1 MDLDFTEEQ
10 IMFRNSAR
18 EFMSRECPTAAV
30 RELEESQQGYSP
42 KMWHSMAELGWLGLC
57 LPEGYGGIGG
67 DWIDM
72 VILYDEM
79 GRAAFP
85 SPHLATVVMGGQAI
99 LSGGTEEQKLAFLP
113 KIASGEVLFSL
124 AHAEPGFRY
133 RPRDVTTAAV
143 LSGNDYV
150 INGTKL
156 FVPNANVADYIC
168 VSAATEEGVA
178 LFLVDSGSPGVEC
191 TPLKTISE
199 IGHEKQSEIALSDVK
214 VKKSGV
220 IGNLGD
226 GSAVLSR
233 VMDLATIALCAE
245 MVGGAQA
252 ALQMTVEYAK
262 ERTTFGRPIGSY
274 QALQHKM
281 ADMLLQVDGAWL
293 LTYQAACGLTE
304 GLPCDREIAM
314 AKAWTS
320 DAYRRVTADAI
331 QVLGAYGCCS
341 EVDTTIYYR
350 RAKAAEI
357 AFGGARHHRQIVASE
372 IGL

>member
-1 MDLDFTEEQ
+1 
-10 IMFRNSAR
+10 
-18 EFMSRECPTAAV
+18 MSRECPTAAV
-30 RELEESQQGYSP
+30 RELEESEQGYSP
-42 KMWHSMAELGWLGLC
+42 NLWRSMADLGWLGLC
-57 LPEGYGGIGG
+57 LPEAYGGIGG

-72 VILYDEM
+72 AILYDEM

-85 SPHLATVVMGGQAI
+85 SPHLATVVMGAQAI
-99 LSGGTEEQKLAFLP
+99 LSGGTEERRLAFLP
-113 KIASGEVLFSL
+113 KIASGGLLLSL
-124 AHAEPGFRY
+124 AHAEPGLRY
-133 RPRDVTTAAV
+133 RPHDVTTTAS
-143 LSGNDYV
+143 LRGGEYV
-150 INGTKL
+150 INGAKL
-156 FVPNANVADYIC
+156 FVPNANIADYLV
-168 VSAATEEGVA
+168 VSAATGEGVV
-178 LFLVDSGSPGVEC
+178 LFLIEAGNPRIEC

-199 IGHEKQSEIALSDVK
+199 IGHEKQSEIVLSDVR
-214 VKKSGV
+214 VKKSDMLD
-220 IGNLGD
+220 NMGD

-233 VMDLATIALCAE
+233 VMDLATVALCAE

-252 ALQMTVEYAK
+252 ALEMTVAYAK
-262 ERTTFGRPIGSY
+262 ERVTFGRPIGTY

-293 LTYQAACGLTE
+293 LTYQAACRLTE
-304 GLPCDREIAM
+304 GLNCSREIAM

-357 AFGGARHHRQIVASE
+357 ALGGSKYHRQIVASE